1 MITKKPWGEE
11 DLLHQ
16 GYGYAVKKILL
27 NDGQR
32 TSLHYHVEKH
42 EFIFVVEGTLE
53 VEIADGDTRQVRS
66 LSSGGFLAIL
76 PGQVHRMA
84 SQSGDVLYLES
95 QTDHLDDVVR
105 LSDDFDRT

>member
-11 DLLHQ
+11 NLLHQ

-27 NDGQR
+27 HDGHR

-42 EFIFVVEGTLE
+42 EFIYVFEGTLK
-53 VEIADGDTRQVRS
+53 VEITEGDTRQVHS
-66 LSSGGFLAIL
+66 LSAGGFLAIQ
-76 PGQVHRMA
+76 PGQIHRMA
-84 SQSGDVLYLES
+84 SHSGDVLYLES